1 MNKLQHWFLAT
12 RPWSFTMTLI
22 SVSGGA
28 ALAAVEGGV
37 SGCLFFHTAG
47 GVVFMH
53 AGTNLMNDYYDVKYG
68 VDTESAET
76 AKYRPHII
84 ILGVAP
90 ARQVLHA
97 AVGFFAAAVVIG
109 LYLTY
114 VSGWAVFWIGVIGVL
129 AGVGYT
135 APPMKYKYLG
145 LGELSV
151 FLMWGPLM
159 VEGAYYVQ
167 RQSLSFDALL
177 VSIPF
182 GTLVALVLFANN
194 IRDIRHDGSRH
205 IRTIAMALG
214 PKLGIHAYLF
224 LVVLAYAVT
233 LLLTLTGVLTPW
245 GLLVF
250 LSLPVAVKLLRQM
263 ETCIPSDADAR
274 TAQLDTAF
282 GLLLVAGL
290 IIQGII
296 G

>member
-12 RPWSFTMTLI
+12 RPWSFTMTVI
-22 SVSGGA
+22 SVSVGA
-28 ALAAVEGGV
+28 ALAGNVGGFSWFLYLLTAV
-37 SGCLFFHTAG
+37 

-53 AGTNLMNDYYDVKYG
+53 AGTNLMNDYYDVRYG

-76 AKYRPHII
+76 TKYRPHII

-90 ARQVLHA
+90 ARHVFYT
-97 AVGFFAAAVVIG
+97 AVGFFAAATVIG

-114 VSGWAVFWIGVIGVL
+114 LSGPMVLLIGVIGVL

-167 RQSLSFDALL
+167 RHALSFDALL

-194 IRDIRHDGSRH
+194 IRDIEHDDSQH

-214 PKLGIHAYLF
+214 PKLGIQAYLLLMVF
-224 LVVLAYAVT
+224 AYAVT
-233 LLLTLTGVLTPW
+233 LVLTLTGVLTPW

-263 ETCIPSDADAR
+263 EAGIPSDADAR
-274 TAQLDTAF
+274 TAQLDTVF
-282 GLLLVAGL
+282 GILLVAGL
-290 IIQGII
+290 VIQGIT

>member
-1 MNKLQHWFLAT
+1 MERLRHWFVAT
-12 RPWSFTMTLI
+12 RPWSFTMTVI
-22 SVSGGA
+22 SVSVGA
-28 ALAAVEGGV
+28 ALAAIEGGI
-37 SGCLFFHTAG
+37 SWFLFFLTAI

-53 AGTNLMNDYYDVKYG
+53 AGTNLVNDYYDVKSG
-68 VDTESAET
+68 LDTESAET
-76 AKYRPHII
+76 AKYRPHVIVHGLI
-84 ILGVAP
+84 P
-90 ARQVLHA
+90 ARQVLFA
-97 AVGFFAAAVVIG
+97 AYGLFAAASAIG

-114 VSGWAVFWIGVIGVL
+114 QSGWAVLWIGIIGVL
-129 AGVGYT
+129 AGIGYT
-135 APPMKYKYLG
+135 APPMKYKHVA

-167 RQSLSFDALL
+167 RHALSLNALL

-182 GTLVALVLFANN
+182 GTLVALVIFANN
-194 IRDIRHDGSRH
+194 IRDIEQDRSMH
-205 IRTIAMALG
+205 IRTIAIMLG
-214 PKLGIHAYLF
+214 NRLGIHAYLLLMVF
-224 LVVLAYAVT
+224 AYVVT
-233 LLLTLTGVLTPW
+233 LILTLTGVLTPW

-282 GLLLVAGL
+282 GILLVAGL
-290 IIQGII
+290 IIQGLT